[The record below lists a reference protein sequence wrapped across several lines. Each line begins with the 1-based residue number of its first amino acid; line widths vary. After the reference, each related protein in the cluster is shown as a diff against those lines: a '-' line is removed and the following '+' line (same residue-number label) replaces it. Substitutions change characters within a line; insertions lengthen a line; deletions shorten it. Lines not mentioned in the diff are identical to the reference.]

1 MLSFGLPDPG
11 STAKEQSM
19 THHDKP
25 LSPLRARMLEDL
37 ALRKFAPTT
46 QAHYIRAVEKLSA
59 FLKRSPAT
67 ASAEE
72 LRQFQLDR
80 VKRGVSRTTIN
91 ATITGLRFF
100 FEITLEDPVRMKQMS
115 HVRVERKLP
124 VILSVEEVTQLIGAA
139 PNLKS
144 KAALSVAYGA
154 GLRAREVC
162 SLKISDIDSQRKLL
176 RIEQGK
182 GRRDRYALLSPTLL
196 KVLRRWWVEANAQG
210 KMLPGGW
217 IFPGMELI
225 NARSAR
231 QLNRIVHSA
240 AERAKLTKSVNTHM
254 LRHCF
259 ATHLLE
265 RGVDIRDIQ
274 VLLGHKQL
282 NTTAAYSHVAI
293 AILRDIVGPL
303 EHLPPE
309 PEPPDD

>member
-1 MLSFGLPDPG
+1 
-11 STAKEQSM
+11 M
-19 THHDKP
+19 TRPDKP

-37 ALRKFAPTT
+37 TLRKFAPTT
-46 QAHYIRAVEKLSA
+46 QANYIRAVENLTA
-59 FLKRSPAT
+59 FIKRSPAT

-72 LRQFQLDR
+72 LRQFQLDM

-91 ATITGLRFF
+91 ATISGLRFF
-100 FEITLEDPVRMKQMS
+100 FEITVEDPARMKQMS

-124 VILSVEEVTQLIGAA
+124 VILSVEEVARLIGAA

-154 GLRAREVC
+154 GLRASEVC

-225 NARSAR
+225 NPLSAR
-231 QLNRIVHSA
+231 QLNRIVHLA
-240 AERAKLTKSVNTHM
+240 AERATLTKAVNTHM

-265 RGVDIRDIQ
+265 RGVDIRYIQ
-274 VLLGHKQL
+274 VLLGHKEL
-282 NTTAAYSHVAI
+282 NTTASYSHVAI
-293 AILRDIVGPL
+293 AMLRDIVGSL
-303 EHLPPE
+303 EQLPAE